1 MFPHL
6 KNVCIFS
13 HPKEWNHK
21 MKGERE
27 NVDKTEKTNSKNGE
41 KNKLLAEKS
50 AGNDDKTNEHTTV

>member
-1 MFPHL
+1 
-6 KNVCIFS
+6 
-13 HPKEWNHK
+13 